1 LRVIDGV
8 SGFTTAMNFKIGVD
22 GGGTKTDF
30 ILIDESGDTIAR
42 RHSGGCNPSLIG
54 SDAARALITTQLNA
68 LVGEAR
74 SREPNASL
82 SHTLFCMAGSRPFW
96 REFGATLTDCGEVQT
111 FDDSVPVLE
120 LATNG
125 SPGLVLHAGTG
136 SFVAA
141 RDTSGGTHYA
151 GGLGWRFGDPA
162 SAYDLG
168 RHAIG
173 RAILELQGWAEL
185 SGVSAMICEA
195 TGLND
200 SDSVTRH
207 YYNDDLAHTTIAAV
221 APRVTE
227 IAANGDQVARE
238 IVANSVYKL
247 AELARDVVARV
258 MPEAANKSLI
268 VGLSGAIPQ
277 TPIAREAIASV
288 LGSSCEWVSVNDAPI
303 EGVRRLLARL

>member
-1 LRVIDGV
+1 
-8 SGFTTAMNFKIGVD
+8 MNFKIGVD

-30 ILIDESGDTIAR
+30 ILIDERGDTLSR
-42 RHSGGCNPSLIG
+42 RHSDGCNPSLIG
-54 SDAARALITTQLNA
+54 SKAARALINDQLNS
-68 LVGEAR
+68 LVAEAR
-74 SREPNASL
+74 SRSPEARIA
-82 SHTLFCMAGSRPFW
+82 HTLFCMAGSRPFW
-96 REFGATLTDCGEVQT
+96 SEFGATLADCGAVQT

-125 SPGLVLHAGTG
+125 KPGLVLHAGTG

-141 RDTSGGTHYA
+141 RDANGGTHYA

-173 RAILELQGWAEL
+173 RAILELQGWAEP
-185 SGVSAMICEA
+185 SQVSAMICKA
-195 TGLND
+195 TGLKD
-200 SDSVTRH
+200 SDAVIRH

-227 IAANGDQVARE
+227 IAANGDPVAQE
-238 IVANSVYKL
+238 IVSNSVRKL
-247 AELARDVVARV
+247 AELARDVIARV
-258 MPEAANKSLI
+258 MPKASNESLI

-277 TPIAREAIASV
+277 TPFARETIASV
-288 LGSSCEWVSVNDAPI
+288 LGSGCEWVTVNEAPI

>member
-1 LRVIDGV
+1 
-8 SGFTTAMNFKIGVD
+8 MNFKIGVD

-30 ILIDESGDTIAR
+30 ILIDEHGEKIAR
-42 RHSGGCNPSLIG
+42 RLTSGCNPSLIG
-54 SDAARALITTQLNA
+54 GEAARALINDQLSS
-68 LVGEAR
+68 LIEEAR
-74 SREPNASL
+74 LRGPEARI

-96 REFGATLTDCGEVQT
+96 SEFGATLTDCGAVQT
-111 FDDSVPVLE
+111 VDDSVPVLE
-120 LATNG
+120 LATDG
-125 SPGLVLHAGTG
+125 KPGLVLHAGTG

-141 RDTSGGTHYA
+141 RDASGGTHYA

-173 RAILELQGWAEL
+173 RAILELQGWAEP
-185 SGVSAMICEA
+185 SGVSVMICKA
-195 TGLND
+195 TGLKD
-200 SDSVTRH
+200 SDAVIRL
-207 YYNDDLAHTTIAAV
+207 YYNDDLAQTTIAAV

-227 IAANGDQVARE
+227 IAANGDPVARE
-238 IVANSVYKL
+238 IVANSVRKL
-247 AELARDVVARV
+247 AELARDVIVRV
-258 MPEAANKSLI
+258 MPEVANESLT

-288 LGSSCEWVSVNDAPI
+288 LGSNCEWVSVNDAPI